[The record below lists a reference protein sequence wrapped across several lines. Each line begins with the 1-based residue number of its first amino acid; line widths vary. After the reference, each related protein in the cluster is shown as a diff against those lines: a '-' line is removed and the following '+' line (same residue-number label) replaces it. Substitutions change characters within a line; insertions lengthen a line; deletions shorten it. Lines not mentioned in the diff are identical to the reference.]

1 MSQRKD
7 DGRPGRA
14 PRATLFLAAAL
25 LLSWLTAATA
35 GAANRFP
42 YQAHA
47 GLDLA
52 SAAARIWSSDAA
64 LVYVENDETLADDGS
79 AQRWGYLFYSSAL
92 KKCRAYS
99 IRGGAILVAEDLDM
113 KFEAPSVNTG
123 WIDSGAALA
132 AAEQAGGRTFRQ
144 SGHARVSTMLLSRG
158 AFSADDPDETT
169 WTVIYASPDAPSLFV
184 LIDAA
189 GGRVRRTWRG

>member
-14 PRATLFLAAAL
+14 PRALLLLATGV
-25 LLSWLTAATA
+25 LLSWLAVATA
-35 GAANRFP
+35 GAEKRSP

-52 SAAARIWSSDAA
+52 SAAARVWSADAE

-79 AQRWGYLFYSSAL
+79 APRWGYLFYSSVL

-113 KFEAPSVNTG
+113 KFEAPSVNAG

-132 AAEQAGGRTFRQ
+132 AADQAGGRSFRE
-144 SGHARVSTMLLSRG
+144 SGHASVSTMLLSRG
-158 AFSADDPDETT
+158 AVSADDPDETT
-169 WTVIYASPDAPSLFV
+169 WTVIYSSPNAPSLFV

-189 GGRVRRTWRG
+189 GGKVRRTWRG

>member
-7 DGRPGRA
+7 GGRPGRA
-14 PRATLFLAAAL
+14 G
-25 LLSWLTAATA
+25 LSWGSIAAVALVSCLIANTARA
-35 GAANRFP
+35 GQRSP

-47 GLDLA
+47 GVDLA
-52 SAAARIWSSDAA
+52 GAAARVWSADAA
-64 LVYVENDETLADDGS
+64 LVYVENDENVGDDGA

-113 KFEAPSVNTG
+113 KFEAPPVSSG

-132 AAEQAGGRTFRQ
+132 AALQAGGREFLALPNA
-144 SGHARVSTMLLSRG
+144 SVSTMLLSRG

-169 WTVIYASPDAPSLFV
+169 WTVVYSSPNAPSLFV
-184 LIDAA
+184 LVDAA
-189 GGRVRRTWRG
+189 QGKVRRTWRG

>member
-14 PRATLFLAAAL
+14 PSAIRFLTTGV
-25 LLSWLTAATA
+25 LLSWLTAAAVHAESRTS
-35 GAANRFP
+35 

-52 SAAARIWSSDAA
+52 AAAARIWSADAA
-64 LVYVENDETLADDGS
+64 LVYIENDERIGDDGS
-79 AQRWGYLFYSSAL
+79 AQRWGYLFYSPAL
-92 KKCRAYS
+92 KKSRAYS
-99 IRGGAILVAEDLDM
+99 IRGGSILVAEDLDM
-113 KFEAPSVNTG
+113 KFEAPAVNSG

-132 AAEQAGGRTFRQ
+132 AADQAVGRKFRQ
-144 SGHARVSTMLLSRG
+144 DHRATLSTMLLSRG

-169 WTVIYASPDAPSLFV
+169 WTIIYSSPDAPSLFV

-189 GGRVRRTWRG
+189 GGKVRRTWRG